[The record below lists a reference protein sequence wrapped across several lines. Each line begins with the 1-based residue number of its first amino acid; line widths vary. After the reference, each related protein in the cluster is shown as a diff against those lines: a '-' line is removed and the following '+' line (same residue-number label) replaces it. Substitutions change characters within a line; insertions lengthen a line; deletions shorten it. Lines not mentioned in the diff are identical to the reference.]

1 MIKDT
6 IVKFEHETLKIGDH
20 PSFKR
25 KHWQALIK
33 LNNENEGN
41 YFTVKPNGVKF
52 NQFVGVIKV
61 ANCTIEILPKVDS
74 GNGDNNW
81 QGLLTKMLQK
91 CGNLKVQTS
100 SNAKL
105 KKSNLNLIE
114 LYFEDFLNEVE
125 TLIHCGLIKKYRINT
140 GNILALKGRIHF
152 SQNIKRNLVH
162 KERFY
167 TSHEVYDVDHKI
179 HQILTVALNTIDLLS
194 RNLSILDKCKRVQF
208 AFPECKKINVTELT
222 FKSIRIDRK
231 VSPYSRALELARLI
245 ILEYSPNISSG
256 KESMISIL
264 FDMNKLWEEYVLKV
278 LKESSPA
285 GMKVLGK
292 RSKLFWK
299 SNRLEPDIVLQKNN
313 EIYIIDTKWKH
324 PNKKAS
330 IEDLRQIYAYGKY
343 WKSNKVMLLY
353 PGKKPLEFAKFEDDN
368 DNEIIG
374 YRTFVSVVSKQN
386 GVIKLNDRMAHQIF
400 DVISH
405 LTTITTTNVSN

>member
-6 IVKFEHETLKIGDH
+6 IIKFEHETLKIGDH

-25 KHWQALIK
+25 KHWHALIK

-41 YFTVKPNGVKF
+41 YFTIKPNGVKF

-61 ANCTIEILPKVDS
+61 ANCTIEILPKVDN
-74 GNGDNNW
+74 GIGDNNW

-114 LYFEDFLNEVE
+114 LYFEDFLNEVD
-125 TLIHCGLIKKYRINT
+125 TLIHKGLVKKYRINT
-140 GNILALKGRIHF
+140 GNILALKGRMHF

-179 HQILTVALNTIDLLS
+179 HQILSVALNTIDLLS
-194 RNLSILDKCKRVQF
+194 RNLSILDKCKRVRF
-208 AFPECKKINVTELT
+208 AFPHCKKINVTELT
-222 FKSIRIDRK
+222 FKSIAIDRK
-231 VSPYSRALELARLI
+231 ASPYLRALELARLI

-264 FDMNKLWEEYVLKV
+264 FDMNKLWEEYILKI
-278 LKESSPA
+278 LREASPK
-285 GMKVLGK
+285 GIKVLGK

-299 SNRLEPDIVLQKNN
+299 SNRLEPDIILQKDND
-313 EIYIIDTKWKH
+313 IYIIDTKWKH
-324 PNKKAS
+324 PEKKTS
-330 IEDLRQIYAYGKY
+330 IKDLRQVYAYGRY
-343 WKSNKVMLLY
+343 WKSSKVMLLY
-353 PGKKPLEFAKFEDDN
+353 PGEKPIEYAEFKDDN
-368 DNEIIG
+368 DEKIMG
-374 YRTFVSVVSKQN
+374 YRSFVSVVSKQN
-386 GVIKLNDRMAHQIF
+386 GVLKINNNMAKEIYQMI
-400 DVISH
+400 
-405 LTTITTTNVSN
+405 LK

>member
-25 KHWQALIK
+25 KHWHALIK

-41 YFTVKPNGVKF
+41 YFTIKPNGVKF

-61 ANCTIEILPKVDS
+61 ANCTIEILPKVDN
-74 GNGDNNW
+74 GTGDNNW

-114 LYFEDFLNEVE
+114 LYFEDFLNEVD
-125 TLIHCGLIKKYRINT
+125 TLIHKGLVKKYRINT
-140 GNILALKGRIHF
+140 GNILALKGRMHF

-179 HQILTVALNTIDLLS
+179 HQILSVALNTIDLLS
-194 RNLSILDKCKRVQF
+194 RNLSILDKCKRVRF
-208 AFPECKKINVTELT
+208 AFPNCKKINVTELT
-222 FKSIRIDRK
+222 FKSIAVDRK
-231 VSPYSRALELARLI
+231 ASPYQRALELARLI

-256 KESMISIL
+256 KENMISIL
-264 FDMNKLWEEYVLKV
+264 FDMNKLWEEYILKI
-278 LKESSPA
+278 LREASPK
-285 GMKVLGK
+285 GIKVLGK

-299 SNRLEPDIVLQKNN
+299 SNRLEPDIILQKDND
-313 EIYIIDTKWKH
+313 IYVIDTKWKH
-324 PNKKAS
+324 PEKKAS
-330 IEDLRQIYAYGKY
+330 IEDLRQVYAYGRY
-343 WKSNKVMLLY
+343 WKSNRVMLLY
-353 PGKKPLEFAKFEDDN
+353 PGEKPKEYANFKDGNYE
-368 DNEIIG
+368 EIMG
-374 YRTFVSVVSKQN
+374 YRFFVSVVSKQN
-386 GVIKLNDRMAHQIF
+386 GVLKLNNKMAEEIYQI
-400 DVISH
+400 I
-405 LTTITTTNVSN
+405 LK

>member
-1 MIKDT
+1 MNKDT
-6 IVKFEHETLKIGDH
+6 IIKFEHETLKIDDY

-41 YFTVKPNGVKF
+41 YFTIKPNGVKF

-61 ANCTIEILPKVDS
+61 ANCTIEILPKVDN

-114 LYFEDFLNEVE
+114 LYFEDFLNEIE
-125 TLIHCGLIKKYRINT
+125 TLIHNGLIKKYRINT
-140 GNILALKGRIHF
+140 GNILSLKGRIHF

-179 HQILTVALNTIDLLS
+179 HQILAVALNTIDLLS

-208 AFPECKKINVTELT
+208 AFPDCKKINVKELT

-231 VSPYSRALELARLI
+231 VSPYLRALELARLI

-264 FDMNKLWEEYVLKV
+264 FDMNKLWEEYVLKI
-278 LKESSPA
+278 LKEASPK
-285 GMKVLGK
+285 GIKVLGK
-292 RSKLFWK
+292 KSKLFWK
-299 SNRLEPDIVLQKNN
+299 SNRLEPDIILQKDDD
-313 EIYIIDTKWKH
+313 IYIIDTKWKH
-324 PNKKAS
+324 PEKKAS
-330 IEDLRQIYAYGKY
+330 IEDLRQVYAYGRY
-343 WKSNKVMLLY
+343 WKSNRVMLLY
-353 PGKKPLEFAKFEDDN
+353 PGEKSMEYADFKDGN
-368 DNEIIG
+368 DNKIMG
-374 YRTFVSVVSKQN
+374 YRSFVSVVSEQN
-386 GVIKLNDRMAHQIF
+386 GVIKLNNNMAEEIF
-400 DVISH
+400 DMI
-405 LTTITTTNVSN
+405 LKK

>member
-33 LNNENEGN
+33 LNNENDGN
-41 YFTVKPNGVKF
+41 YFTIKPNGIKF
-52 NQFVGVIKV
+52 NHFVGVIKV
-61 ANCTIEILPKVDS
+61 ANCTIEILPKVDN

-114 LYFEDFLNEVE
+114 LYFEDFLNEVD
-125 TLIHCGLIKKYRINT
+125 TLIHNGLIKKYRINT
-140 GNILALKGRIHF
+140 GNILALKGRMHF

-179 HQILTVALNTIDLLS
+179 HQILAVALNTIDLLS
-194 RNLSILDKCKRVQF
+194 RNLSILDKLKRIQF
-208 AFPECKKINVTELT
+208 AFPDCKKINVTELT
-222 FKSIRIDRK
+222 FKNIRIDRK
-231 VSPYSRALELARLI
+231 VSPYIRALELARLI

-264 FDMNKLWEEYVLKV
+264 FDMNKLWEEYVLKI
-278 LKESSPA
+278 LKEASPK
-285 GMKVLGK
+285 GVEVLGK

-299 SNRLEPDIVLQKNN
+299 SNRLEPDIILQKDDD
-313 EIYIIDTKWKH
+313 IYIIDTKWKH
-324 PNKKAS
+324 PEKKAS
-330 IEDLRQIYAYGKY
+330 IEDLRQIYAYGRY
-343 WKSNKVMLLY
+343 WKSDRVMLLY
-353 PGKKPLEFAKFEDDN
+353 PGEKSMEYADFKDGN
-368 DNEIIG
+368 DNKIIG
-374 YRTFVSVVSKQN
+374 CRSFVSVVSNQN
-386 GVIKLNDRMAHQIF
+386 GNIELNENMAEEIF
-400 DVISH
+400 DMI
-405 LTTITTTNVSN
+405 IKK

>member
-25 KHWQALIK
+25 KHWHALIK

-41 YFTVKPNGVKF
+41 YFTIKPNGVKF

-61 ANCTIEILPKVDS
+61 ANCTIEILPKVDN
-74 GNGDNNW
+74 GTGDNNW

-114 LYFEDFLNEVE
+114 LYFEDFLNEVD
-125 TLIHCGLIKKYRINT
+125 TLIHKGLVKKYRINT
-140 GNILALKGRIHF
+140 GNILALKGRMHF

-179 HQILTVALNTIDLLS
+179 HQILSVALNTIDLLS
-194 RNLSILDKCKRVQF
+194 RNLSILDKCKRVRF
-208 AFPECKKINVTELT
+208 AFPNCKKINVTELT
-222 FKSIRIDRK
+222 FKSIAVDRK
-231 VSPYSRALELARLI
+231 ASPYQRALELARLI

-256 KESMISIL
+256 KENMISIL
-264 FDMNKLWEEYVLKV
+264 FDMNKLWEEYILKI
-278 LKESSPA
+278 LREASPK
-285 GMKVLGK
+285 GIKVLGK

-299 SNRLEPDIVLQKNN
+299 NNRLEPDIILQKDND
-313 EIYIIDTKWKH
+313 IYVIDTKWKH
-324 PNKKAS
+324 PEKKAS
-330 IEDLRQIYAYGKY
+330 IEDLRQVYAYGRY
-343 WKSNKVMLLY
+343 WKSNRVMLLY
-353 PGKKPLEFAKFEDDN
+353 PGEKPKEYANFKDGN
-368 DNEIIG
+368 DEEIMG
-374 YRTFVSVVSKQN
+374 YRFFVSVVSKQN
-386 GVIKLNDRMAHQIF
+386 GVLKLNNKMAEEIYQI
-400 DVISH
+400 I
-405 LTTITTTNVSN
+405 LK

>member
-25 KHWQALIK
+25 KHWHALIK
-33 LNNENEGN
+33 LNNESEGN
-41 YFTVKPNGVKF
+41 YFTIKPNGVKF

-61 ANCTIEILPKVDS
+61 ANCTIEILPKVDNGS
-74 GNGDNNW
+74 GDNNW

-91 CGNLKVQTS
+91 CGKLKVQTS

-125 TLIHCGLIKKYRINT
+125 TLIHYGLIKKYRTNT

-179 HQILTVALNTIDLLS
+179 HQIIAVALKTIDLLS

-208 AFPECKKINVTELT
+208 AFPDCKKINVTELT
-222 FKSIRIDRK
+222 FKSIKIDRK
-231 VSPYSRALELARLI
+231 VSPYLRVLELARLI

-256 KESMISIL
+256 KENMISIL

-278 LKESSPA
+278 LKEASPI
-285 GMKVLGK
+285 GIKVLGK

-299 SNRLEPDIVLQKNN
+299 SNTLEPDIILQKDDD
-313 EIYIIDTKWKH
+313 IYIIDTKWKH
-324 PNKKAS
+324 PDQKAS
-330 IEDLRQIYAYGKY
+330 IEDLRQVYAYGRY
-343 WKSNKVMLLY
+343 WKSDRVMLLY
-353 PGKKPLEFAKFEDDN
+353 PGGKPMQYANFKDGN
-368 DNEIIG
+368 DEEIMG
-374 YRTFVSVVSKQN
+374 YRSFVSVVLEQN
-386 GVIKLNDRMAHQIF
+386 GAIKLNDKMGDEIF
-400 DVISH
+400 EMLLSCPERLKSH
-405 LTTITTTNVSN
+405 

>member
-6 IVKFEHETLKIGDH
+6 IIKFEHETLKIGDH

-25 KHWQALIK
+25 KHWHALIK

-41 YFTVKPNGVKF
+41 YFTIKPNGVKF

-61 ANCTIEILPKVDS
+61 ANCTIEILPKVDN
-74 GNGDNNW
+74 GIGDNNW

-114 LYFEDFLNEVE
+114 LYFEDFLNEVD
-125 TLIHCGLIKKYRINT
+125 TLIHKGLVKKYRINT
-140 GNILALKGRIHF
+140 GNILALKGRMHF

-179 HQILTVALNTIDLLS
+179 HQILSVALNTIDLLS
-194 RNLSILDKCKRVQF
+194 RNLSILDKCKRVRF
-208 AFPECKKINVTELT
+208 AFPHCKKINVTELT
-222 FKSIRIDRK
+222 FKSIAIDRK
-231 VSPYSRALELARLI
+231 ASPYLRALELARLI

-264 FDMNKLWEEYVLKV
+264 FDMNKLWEEYILKI
-278 LKESSPA
+278 LREASPK
-285 GMKVLGK
+285 GIKVLGK

-299 SNRLEPDIVLQKNN
+299 SNRLEPDIILQKDND
-313 EIYIIDTKWKH
+313 IYVIDTKWKH
-324 PNKKAS
+324 PEKKAS
-330 IEDLRQIYAYGKY
+330 IEDLRQVYAYGRY
-343 WKSNKVMLLY
+343 WKSSKVMLLY
-353 PGKKPLEFAKFEDDN
+353 PGEKLIEYAEFKDDN
-368 DNEIIG
+368 DEKIMG
-374 YRTFVSVVSKQN
+374 YRSFVSVVSKQK
-386 GVIKLNDRMAHQIF
+386 GVLKINNNMAKEIYQMI
-400 DVISH
+400 
-405 LTTITTTNVSN
+405 LK

>member
-1 MIKDT
+1 
-6 IVKFEHETLKIGDH
+6 
-20 PSFKR
+20 
-25 KHWQALIK
+25 
-33 LNNENEGN
+33 
-41 YFTVKPNGVKF
+41 
-52 NQFVGVIKV
+52 
-61 ANCTIEILPKVDS
+61 
-74 GNGDNNW
+74 
-81 QGLLTKMLQK
+81 
-91 CGNLKVQTS
+91 
-100 SNAKL
+100 
-105 KKSNLNLIE
+105 
-114 LYFEDFLNEVE
+114 
-125 TLIHCGLIKKYRINT
+125 
-140 GNILALKGRIHF
+140 
-152 SQNIKRNLVH
+152 
-162 KERFY
+162 
-167 TSHEVYDVDHKI
+167 
-179 HQILTVALNTIDLLS
+179 
-194 RNLSILDKCKRVQF
+194 
-208 AFPECKKINVTELT
+208 
-222 FKSIRIDRK
+222 
-231 VSPYSRALELARLI
+231 
-245 ILEYSPNISSG
+245 LEYSPNISSG

-353 PGKKPLEFAKFEDDN
+353 PGKKPLEFSKFEDDN